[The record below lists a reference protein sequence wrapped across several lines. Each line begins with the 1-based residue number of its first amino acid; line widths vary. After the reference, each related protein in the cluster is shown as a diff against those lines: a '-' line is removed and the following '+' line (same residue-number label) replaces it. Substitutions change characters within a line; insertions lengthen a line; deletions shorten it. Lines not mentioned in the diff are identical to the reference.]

1 MAVDKNGIMYTWGAG
16 YKGKLGHYEE
26 WNHSDPADE
35 PVPKRVNLPYK
46 VVECCAG
53 GIHSMLVN
61 EDREAMSFGCGSDG
75 RIGHEESKDHRYL
88 YR

>member
-1 MAVDKNGIMYTWGAG
+1 MDVSCTRGEKNSHSMAVDKDGVMYTWGAG

-35 PVPKRVNLPYK
+35 PVPKKVNLPYK
-46 VVECCAG
+46 VIKCCGG

-61 EDREAMSFGCGSDG
+61 ENR
-75 RIGHEESKDHRYL
+75 
-88 YR
+88 